1 MLSDNCRQD
10 GLSFAVKD
18 LHTKFIFKFL
28 NHRTQCWLGYFAGL
42 CSLSEMLMSVYCD
55 DIL

>member
-1 MLSDNCRQD
+1 MLSDNCGQD